1 MKSTIMGM
9 TAPPIYILAVVVLAF
24 GGIPKGYD
32 EGGFSASVTL
42 PAFKKDYGLVKS
54 LWVNNA
60 TGLANRTANISSFG
74 VLGAAFGA
82 LIAYFL
88 SDKIGRLW
96 SYRLAILIW
105 ASGILMQVF
114 SSGIFEFLL
123 FARIWGGLGAGAL
136 TVIAPL
142 FLSEIAPTRS
152 RGMVVSMYMVVL
164 LSFLSLGFFVNY
176 GVSRNMAQRRAQWQI
191 VQAIPLIPVG
201 IAFFGSFLMPESPR
215 WLASRGRHE
224 ECISSI
230 ARLRG
235 MSLDDPGLKME
246 HERIQLEANAL
257 VEIANT
263 SILETAKECLT
274 VPSLRSRYLL
284 ATAMH
289 VIAQWTGGNGITY
302 YISDIFQYA
311 GIQGAQTSLI
321 TSGAYGLVK
330 LFVTMV
336 FAWGLI
342 DKIGR
347 RRCFLAG
354 LILQGATHVYM
365 AIYFGA
371 IGQGNRHASDAAIA
385 SVFVYA
391 TGWSIGLCTIP
402 YIYGAEIFPT
412 RTRSFA
418 YATTMSLHWFCQFA
432 VVRVTPVM
440 LAALD
445 KWGAYVFWSM
455 ICAIGIVVLG
465 LWAPETKGV
474 PLESMYQLFELPWYK
489 GWKAKIDPVDVHGES
504 FGGKAFENGS
514 VEHREVDS
522 RS

>member
-1 MKSTIMGM
+1 MGKM
-9 TAPPIYILAVVVLAF
+9 PPPFYLLAIVALSF

-42 PAFKKDYGLVKS
+42 PAFKNDYNLNKAN
-54 LWVNNA
+54 WAHNA

-88 SDKIGRLW
+88 NDKIGRLW

-114 SSGIFEFLL
+114 SSGIFGFLL
-123 FARIWGGLGAGAL
+123 FARIWGGLGAGGL
-136 TVIAPL
+136 TVVAPL
-142 FLSEIAPTRS
+142 FLSEIAPTRV
-152 RGMVVSMYMVVL
+152 RGMIVSMYMVVL
-164 LSFLSLGFFVNY
+164 LTFLALGFFVNY
-176 GVSRNMAQRRAQWQI
+176 AVSKTMATSRAQWQI

-201 IAFFGSFLMPESPR
+201 FAFLSSFLIPESPR
-215 WLASRGRHE
+215 WLATRGRDE
-224 ECISSI
+224 ECLAAL

-235 MSLDDPGLKME
+235 LSCDDPSLVAE
-246 HERIQLEANAL
+246 HERVQMEANTM
-257 VEIANT
+257 VEMGK
-263 SILETAKECLT
+263 SSLLETAKECLT
-274 VPSLRSRYLL
+274 SPNLRSRFLL
-284 ATAMH
+284 ATMMH
-289 VIAQWTGGNGITY
+289 TVAQWTGGNGITY

-311 GIQGAQTSLI
+311 GVKGPQTSLI

-330 LFVTMV
+330 LFVTMI

-342 DKIGR
+342 DKLGR
-347 RRCFLAG
+347 RRCFITG
-354 LILQGATHVYM
+354 LVLQGATHIYM

-385 SVFVYA
+385 SVFIYA
-391 TGWSIGLCTIP
+391 TGWSLGLCTIP

-412 RTRSFA
+412 KVRSFA
-418 YATTMSLHWFCQFA
+418 YATTMGLHWFWQFA

-445 KWGAYVFWSM
+445 KWGAYVFWAS
-455 ICAIGIVVLG
+455 ICTIGIIVLG

-474 PLESMYQLFELPWYK
+474 PLERMDELFEGPWYK
-489 GWKAKIDPVDVHGES
+489 C
-504 FGGKAFENGS
+504 GKARLAHQDPSDAMYAAKGEEKS
-514 VEHREVDS
+514 SIEQHEV
-522 RS
+522 RV

>member
-1 MKSTIMGM
+1 MGFLASP
-9 TAPPIYILAVVVLAF
+9 TYILAVVVLAF

-42 PAFKKDYGLVKS
+42 PAFKNDYGLNKA
-54 LWVNNA
+54 LWKNNA

-74 VLGAAFGA
+74 VLGAAIGA
-82 LIAYFL
+82 LIAFFL
-88 SDKIGRLW
+88 NDKLGRLW
-96 SYRLAILIW
+96 SYRLAIVIW

-114 SSGIFEFLL
+114 SSGIFSFLL
-123 FARIWGGLGAGAL
+123 FARIWGGLGAGGL

-142 FLSEIAPTRS
+142 FLSEIAPTKS
-152 RGMVVSMYMVVL
+152 RGMVVSMYMVTL

-176 GVSRNMAQRRAQWQI
+176 GVSKNMAQGRQQWQI
-191 VQAIPLIPVG
+191 VQAVPLIPVG
-201 IAFFGSFLMPESPR
+201 IAFFASFLVPESPR
-215 WLASRGRHE
+215 WLASRGRQD
-224 ECISSI
+224 ECLNSI

-235 MSLDDPGLKME
+235 FSSDDPALMAE
-246 HERIQLEANAL
+246 LERIELEANVL
-257 VEIANT
+257 VEMKKT
-263 SILETAKECLT
+263 SIVQTAKET
-274 VPSLRSRYLL
+274 FMVPTLRRRYLL
-284 ATAMH
+284 AVAMH
-289 VIAQWTGGNGITY
+289 TIAQWTGGNGITY

-311 GIQGAQTSLI
+311 GIQGSQTSLI

-330 LFVTMV
+330 LFVTMI

-342 DKIGR
+342 DRIGR

-354 LILQGATHVYM
+354 LTLQGVTHIYM

-371 IGQGNRHASDAAIA
+371 IGNGNRHASDAAIA

-402 YIYGAEIFPT
+402 YIYCAEIFPT
-412 RTRSFA
+412 QSRSFS

-474 PLESMYQLFELPWYK
+474 PLECMAQLFDHPWYK
-489 GWKAKIDPVDVHGES
+489 CWRSKADQTDMYHSSYDMKTHEKS
-504 FGGKAFENGS
+504 S
-514 VEHREVDS
+514 VEEREVDV
-522 RS
+522 RV

>member
-1 MKSTIMGM
+1 MLTMY
-9 TAPPIYILAVVVLAF
+9 PP
-24 GGIPKGYD
+24 GYD

-42 PAFKKDYGLVKS
+42 PAFKKDYGLNKN
-54 LWVNNA
+54 LWTHNA
-60 TGLANRTANISSFG
+60 TGLANRTANISSLG

-82 LIAYFL
+82 LIAFFL
-88 SDKIGRLW
+88 NDKLGRLW
-96 SYRLAILIW
+96 SYRLAIIVW

-114 SSGIFEFLL
+114 SSGIFSFLL
-123 FARIWGGLGAGAL
+123 FARVWGGLGAGGL

-142 FLSEIAPTRS
+142 FLSEIAPTKV
-152 RGMVVSMYMVVL
+152 RGMTVSMYMVVL
-164 LSFLSLGFFVNY
+164 LSFLSLGFFINY
-176 GVSRNMAQRRAQWQI
+176 GVTKHMAQSRAQWQI

-201 IAFFGSFLMPESPR
+201 FAFLSSFLIPESPR
-215 WLASRGRHE
+215 WLASRGRHD
-224 ECISSI
+224 ECIAAI

-235 MSLDDPGLKME
+235 LSCDDPALMAE
-246 HERIQLEANAL
+246 HERIELEANVL
-257 VEIANT
+257 VEMTNT
-263 SILETAKECLT
+263 SIVATAKECFT
-274 VPSLRSRYLL
+274 VPSLRSRYFL
-284 ATAMH
+284 AVAMH
-289 VIAQWTGGNGITY
+289 TIAQWTGGNGITY

-311 GIQGAQTSLI
+311 GIRGAQTSLI
-321 TSGAYGLVK
+321 TSGTYGLVK
-330 LFVTMV
+330 LFITMI

-354 LILQGATHVYM
+354 LTLQGATHIYM
-365 AIYFGA
+365 AIYFGK
-371 IGQGNRHASDAAIA
+371 IGQGNKHASDAAIA

-402 YIYGAEIFPT
+402 YIYCAEIFPT
-412 RTRSFA
+412 KNRSFA

-440 LAALD
+440 LAALN

-474 PLESMYQLFELPWYK
+474 PLESMGQLFEKPWYMC
-489 GWKAKIDPVDVHGES
+489 WRSKAGPLDLYRSDYE
-504 FGGKAFENGS
+504 GKA
-514 VEHREVDS
+514 VEKNSIEEREVDP